1 VKALVLQT
9 ASLNK
14 EESTGFALIPILLE
28 MILSDDNTIRFLNN
42 HTHLQPLMKAISTGI
57 VPFSSKQYNDGNR
70 IISLNL
76 KDAEPIVYESVESY
90 FDVQMTTDIS
100 PALKRSFSD
109 YLTTIAHDS
118 GYAYELAFAFALTL
132 KVRYEKHLLL
142 SDLLALFFDGPL
154 SMFPTQ
160 LLQGWKCKTSR
171 IVNLRNSDRGTTCE
185 LNRFVGRIGKG
196 GKQHYRDDI
205 IWVGLNE
212 RMGMN
217 IAFVVTSGDL
227 ESAIQYRLVAI
238 QAKYQEQKRLSDLL
252 VNLHPATQ
260 FLTSDKGQ
268 LS

>member
-1 VKALVLQT
+1 VFKIYAISAYVTGTSFPHDLLMEDFSSLEPNRVRFTSPKFVFDLVSIKKMLTDYYKFSFTFGSKKSTINRLLGDFAGRPFIFVNHVFNSIFDELARNRNSFILSDPTEFIKKLSEYRLNVKKVFTSRLEELFTSEGPGLT

-57 VPFSSKQYNDGNR
+57 VPFSLKQYNDGNR

-118 GYAYELAFAFALTL
+118 GYAYE
-132 KVRYEKHLLL
+132 
-142 SDLLALFFDGPL
+142 
-154 SMFPTQ
+154 
-160 LLQGWKCKTSR
+160 
-171 IVNLRNSDRGTTCE
+171 
-185 LNRFVGRIGKG
+185 
-196 GKQHYRDDI
+196 
-205 IWVGLNE
+205 
-212 RMGMN
+212 
-217 IAFVVTSGDL
+217 
-227 ESAIQYRLVAI
+227 
-238 QAKYQEQKRLSDLL
+238 
-252 VNLHPATQ
+252 
-260 FLTSDKGQ
+260 
-268 LS
+268 